1 MIPLS
6 KIQVSPVKEKQFEKK
21 HITCVEELAT
31 FFPRKYQD
39 FRTKKKIKGPV
50 DLLVDVLTTRPKRR

>member
-39 FRTKKKIKGPV
+39 FRTKKKIKDQIGRAHV
-50 DLLVDVLTTRPKRR
+50 